1 MPAESGRHV
10 FGISPF
16 VEQAIKGGYSLP
28 TWRWSDTRSEGQLWV
43 CPLEIIDH
51 YDGLFRLA
59 LSDAEKR
66 DLIQFLL
73 SI

>member
-1 MPAESGRHV
+1 MWSAFHHLLNKRS
-10 FGISPF
+10 
-16 VEQAIKGGYSLP
+16 KGWYSLP
-28 TWRWSDTRSEGQLWV
+28 IWRWPDTRSEGQLWN
-43 CPLEIIDH
+43 CPVEIIDH

-59 LSDAEKR
+59 PSDEEER